1 MKGLSW
7 IRAETKNTSKRVTQ
21 ILMLDEDEVGI
32 KNLAFENHSK
42 KMFSC
47 KNVRC
52 AYPKVEDCALEKITF
67 DLEDKE
73 MMAVI
78 GPVGAGKSSI
88 LNMALN
94 DLEVKSGSMKSN
106 MVVSLAPQEP
116 WIFEGTVRE
125 NILLGKKFDEKR
137 YQAVLDASCLDADI
151 KLLGKFNYKKTS
163 LYSWNVKF
171 FQEMGTKHM
180 LVIAA

>member
-1 MKGLSW
+1 
-7 IRAETKNTSKRVTQ
+7 
-21 ILMLDEDEVGI
+21 MLDEDEVGI

-52 AYPKVEDCALEKITF
+52 AYPKVEDCALEKISF
-67 DLEDKE
+67 DLDDKE

-94 DLEVKSGSMKSN
+94 DLEVKSGSIKSN
-106 MVVSLAPQEP
+106 MAVSLAPQEP

-125 NILLGKKFDEKR
+125 NILLGKEFDEKR

-151 KLLGKFNYKKTS
+151 KLLGTVNYKRDKQAKIEDFLILGFCTS
-163 LYSWNVKF
+163 GIGDSLILGFISREIFYFPRLGFVPRY
-171 FQEMGTKHM
+171 
-180 LVIAA
+180 